1 MAQYSAFSSATDLAA
16 SIRSKK
22 VTSVELTEAYRD
34 RIATHNSALNAVIYT
49 DWERAFEQARAR
61 DAQLARGEVCGPL
74 HGVPMTIKEAF
85 DVAGMPSTW
94 GMTELANNIPV
105 RNAVGVDRLLAAGAV
120 IMGKTNVPRLVADH
134 QTFNPVYGRT
144 NNPWDLDRTP
154 SGSSGGAAAAL
165 AAGLTGLELGSDIG
179 GSIRQPAHCCGVYG
193 HKPTLGLCP
202 TRGHDMP
209 GDLAPL
215 DMCVIG
221 PMARSAVDLDLGLS
235 VLAGPDSF
243 DAAAWRLAL
252 PETPKRQ
259 WSDWRIGI
267 LSDDDAA
274 PVDAEVQEAIR
285 ALGDFLAARGAKVVD
300 RVRPI
305 QDSHA
310 AFSIY
315 MRLLRS
321 ATTTHLSDEE
331 IEASLDELR
340 ALAVD
345 ATGYVADTAH
355 GRTMSHRLWLRAN
368 EARHRLRREWEDF
381 FGDYDLLLCPAA
393 CRAASPHDEATPRH
407 ERMADISGRRLPGTN
422 DLFWAGLTSM
432 VFLPS
437 TVAPIGATKGGLP
450 IGLQIVGRWYDDRTT
465 IAFARL
471 LEQEFRTFEP
481 PPGYDSYTGN

>member
-1 MAQYSAFSSATDLAA
+1 MTQYSALASATDLAA
-16 SIRSKK
+16 SIRAKK
-22 VTSVELTEAYRD
+22 VTSVELTEAYRT
-34 RIATHNSALNAVIYT
+34 RIATHNPALNAVIYT
-49 DWERAFEQARAR
+49 DWDRALEQARAR
-61 DAQLARGEVCGPL
+61 DAHLLRGEACGPL

-85 DVAGMPSTW
+85 DIAGMPTTW
-94 GMTELANNIPV
+94 GTTELANNIPT

-144 NNPWDLDRTP
+144 NNPWNLDRTP

-179 GSIRQPAHCCGVYG
+179 GSIRQPAHCCGIYG

-221 PMARSAVDLDLGLS
+221 PLARSAGDLDLGLS
-235 VLAGPDSF
+235 ILADPDSV
-243 DAAAWRLAL
+243 DAAAWRLEL
-252 PETPKRQ
+252 PQAPERK

-267 LSDDDAA
+267 LLDDDAA
-274 PVDAEVQEAIR
+274 PVDAEVQASIQSL
-285 ALGDFLAARGAKVVD
+285 ADFLAARGAKVAD

-310 AFSIY
+310 AFSLY
-315 MRLLRS
+315 TRLLRS
-321 ATTTHLSDEE
+321 ATTIHLADDE
-331 IEASLDELR
+331 IEKSLKEVNL
-340 ALAVD
+340 LAAD
-345 ATGYVADTAH
+345 ATGYIADTAH
-355 GRTMSHRLWLRAN
+355 GRTMSHRSWLRAN
-368 EARHRLRREWEDF
+368 EARYRFKREWEAF
-381 FGDYDLLLCPAA
+381 FGNYDLLLCPAA
-393 CRAASPHDEATPRH
+393 CRAASPHDEITPRQ
-407 ERMADISGRRLPGTN
+407 ERMASISGRLLPGTN

-432 VFLPS
+432 AFLPS
-437 TVAPIGATKGGLP
+437 TVAPIGATRDGLP
-450 IGLQIVGRWYDDRTT
+450 IGVQIVGRWYDDRTT

-471 LEQEFRTFEP
+471 LEREFRAFVP
-481 PPGYDSYTGN
+481 PPGYA